1 MKVIFQSPIL
11 DIFSGYSQL
20 SFTDTEAEGWG
31 GASSFIMYVIHKYA
45 NVRMRR

>member
-1 MKVIFQSPIL
+1 MNVIFQNPIL

-20 SFTDTEAEGWG
+20 SFTDREAEGE

-45 NVRMRR
+45 NVRIRR